1 MSLQLSDTW
10 LWTPLQAPLEV
21 FAYLFSLGNLSGDE
35 LLATAIFH
43 VLSGPAG
50 VAQKK
55 MNEPSTNGQDCHRVY
70 EPGSLLGASAKR
82 VVGKCGGLIS
92 CWNPLA
98 IIREDDKGCLFA
110 FSIILIDSEMQI
122 SMRKRSQLLNHQS
135 QHKSCFY
142 CILSF
147 GHHKSQVTWCPL
159 QTLWWLTLTS
169 SISSIIK
176 STRSAPTTK

>member
-1 MSLQLSDTW
+1 MTPSSGCVSAAKWHMTLNSAASTTWGLCLSFFTW
-10 LWTPLQAPLEV
+10 QFIRRWAPCHSN
-21 FAYLFSLGNLSGDE
+21 FSCTLRASWCG
-35 LLATAIFH
+35 A
-43 VLSGPAG
+43 
-50 VAQKK
+50 KK
-55 MNEPSTNGQDCHRVY
+55 MNEPPTNGQDCHRVY

-122 SMRKRSQLLNHQS
+122 SMRKRSQLLSHQS

-159 QTLWWLTLTS
+159 
-169 SISSIIK
+169 
-176 STRSAPTTK
+176 